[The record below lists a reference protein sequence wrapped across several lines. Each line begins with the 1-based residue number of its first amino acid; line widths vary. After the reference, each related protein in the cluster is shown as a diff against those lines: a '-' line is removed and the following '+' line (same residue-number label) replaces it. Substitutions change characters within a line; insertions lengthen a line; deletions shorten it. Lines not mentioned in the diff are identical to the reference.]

1 MGDCSAAL
9 ACDPTYAKA
18 YLRRGELRAR
28 GGDVARAKVG
38 TLFLLTAYCLLLTA
52 HYCLL
57 LTTCYCTCC
66 LLLTPAYRSLLYLLP
81 ARLLRQG
88 GLQGGSAT
96 RLGRRR

>member
-38 TLFLLTAYCLLLTA
+38 TLLLLYCLLLTTAYCLLLAHLLAAYCSLLLTA
-52 HYCLL
+52 HY
-57 LTTCYCTCC
+57 
-66 LLLTPAYRSLLYLLP
+66 SLLYLLP